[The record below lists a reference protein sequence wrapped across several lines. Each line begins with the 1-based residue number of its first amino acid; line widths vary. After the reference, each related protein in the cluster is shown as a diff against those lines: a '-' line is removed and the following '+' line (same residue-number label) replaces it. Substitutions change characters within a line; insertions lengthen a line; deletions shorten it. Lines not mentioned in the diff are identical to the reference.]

1 MQPDNTATR
10 LSNLLS
16 KVLSKVSPI
25 RLWKSAPL
33 STREAQTLLKLMLPI
48 LLTQVAQAAFG
59 LVDTIMAGRVS
70 PADLASVA
78 LGVGFWLPLLL
89 LISGILQATTALV
102 AQAYGARKLD
112 QQSVQK
118 IPLITRQALWL
129 ALALGLSG
137 LSLLQLS
144 PLLFTPLEMPQPLQ
158 EKTRLFLFGISFG
171 MPAIAFYTTLRC
183 YTEALGRPRPVTI
196 ISIVGLML
204 TIPTNYLFIYGF
216 HIGSISVPALGG
228 AGCGFA
234 TALIEWFMLIA
245 LVIYLSTARPYR
257 AIRIFS
263 HFNRP
268 DFPLIRRIVVLGF
281 PIGIAIF
288 FEVTLFSFAAIVLS
302 PLGDTVIAAHQVA
315 LSATSQLFMIPLSL
329 ATAVTIR
336 MGQFYGQK
344 NAEAMR
350 RLRRVGLTLGSCLAL
365 LSMSFIAIFRHDIT
379 AIYSSDLHVQSLAA
393 TLLLFAMAY
402 QLADSWQV
410 TTAGCL
416 RGMQDTSVPMLI
428 TFFAYWVVAFPT
440 GILLSRILNYGA
452 QGFWFGLLLG
462 LAVAATLLLLRLR
475 VRERR
480 VARQFKTP
488 SEK

>member
-1 MQPDNTATR
+1 M
-10 LSNLLS
+10 S
-16 KVLSKVSPI
+16 
-25 RLWKSAPL
+25 
-33 STREAQTLLKLMLPI
+33 EARTLLALMLPI

-70 PADLASVA
+70 PADLAAVA

-89 LISGILQATTALV
+89 LIGGILQATTALV
-102 AQAYGARKLD
+102 AQAYGAQIHDDHAIKR
-112 QQSVQK
+112 

-129 ALALGLSG
+129 ALVLGLSG
-137 LSLLQLS
+137 MLLLQLS
-144 PLLFTPLEMPQPLQ
+144 PHLFTLVEMPLPLQ
-158 EKTRLFLFGISFG
+158 EKTRLFLYGISFG

-196 ISIVGLML
+196 ISIMGLIL
-204 TIPTNYLFIYGF
+204 TVPMNYMFIYGF
-216 HIGSISVPALGG
+216 DLGIVTIPALGG

-234 TALIEWFMLIA
+234 TAIIQWLMLIA
-245 LVIYLSTARPYR
+245 LMIYLSIAEPYH
-257 AIRIFS
+257 ATRILS

-268 DFPLIRRIVVLGF
+268 DWVLIRRIVVLGF

-288 FEVTLFSFAAIVLS
+288 FEVSLFSVAAIVLS
-302 PLGDTVIAAHQVA
+302 PFGETVIAAHQVA

-344 NAEAMR
+344 DAAAMR
-350 RLRRVGLTLGSCLAL
+350 RLRRVGLILGSSFAL
-365 LSMSFIAIFRHDIT
+365 LSMSFIAIFRHEIT
-379 AIYSSDLHVQSLAA
+379 AIYSRDLHVQALAA

-402 QLADSWQV
+402 QLVDSWQV
-410 TTAGCL
+410 TSAGCL
-416 RGMQDTSVPMLI
+416 RGMQDTNITMWI
-428 TFFAYWVVAFPT
+428 TFFAYWVVAFPV
-440 GILLSRILNYGA
+440 GILLARHFNYGA

-475 VRERR
+475 VQERR
-480 VARQFKTP
+480 IAIKFKV
-488 SEK
+488 SN

>member
-1 MQPDNTATR
+1 M
-10 LSNLLS
+10 
-16 KVLSKVSPI
+16 SPKHLF
-25 RLWKSAPL
+25 RNAPL
-33 STREAQTLLKLMLPI
+33 FVIEARTLLTLMLPI

-70 PADLASVA
+70 PADLAAVA

-102 AQAYGARKLD
+102 AQAYGARILD
-112 QQSVQK
+112 DNSIQR

-129 ALALGLSG
+129 ALVLGLTG
-137 LSLLQLS
+137 MLLLQLS
-144 PLLFTPLEMPQPLQ
+144 PLLFTPLEMPLPLQ
-158 EKTRLFLFGISFG
+158 EKTKLFLYGISFG

-196 ISIVGLML
+196 ISIVGLIL
-204 TIPTNYLFIYGF
+204 TVPTNYLFIYGF
-216 HIGSISVPALGG
+216 QFGSLTIPALGG

-234 TALIEWFMLIA
+234 TAIIEWLMLIA
-245 LVIYLSTARPYR
+245 LLVYISIARPYH
-257 AIRIFS
+257 AIRILS

-268 DFPLIRRIVVLGF
+268 DFVLIRRIVVLGF

-288 FEVTLFSFAAIVLS
+288 FEVTLFSLAAIVLS
-302 PLGDTVIAAHQVA
+302 PLGETVIAAHQVA

-344 NAEAMR
+344 DAAAMR
-350 RLRRVGLTLGSCLAL
+350 RLRRVGLILGSSFAL
-365 LSMSFIAIFRHDIT
+365 LSMSFIAIFRHEIT
-379 AIYSSDLHVQSLAA
+379 AVYSRDIHVQALAA

-416 RGMQDTSVPMLI
+416 RGMQDTTVPMWI
-428 TFFAYWVVAFPT
+428 TFFAYWVVAFPL
-440 GILLSRILNYGA
+440 GIILSRVLNYGA

-480 VARQFKTP
+480 VAIKFKVP
-488 SEK
+488 S

>member
-1 MQPDNTATR
+1 MN
-10 LSNLLS
+10 
-16 KVLSKVSPI
+16 
-25 RLWKSAPL
+25 
-33 STREAQTLLKLMLPI
+33 EARTLLTLMLPI

-70 PADLASVA
+70 PADLAAVA
-78 LGVGFWLPLLL
+78 LGVGFWLPMVL

-102 AQAYGARKLD
+102 AQAYGARILD
-112 QQSVQK
+112 NHSIQR

-129 ALALGLSG
+129 ALALGLASMI
-137 LSLLQLS
+137 LLQLS
-144 PLLFTPLEMPQPLQ
+144 PLLFTPLEMPLPLQ
-158 EKTRLFLFGISFG
+158 EKTKLFLYGISFG
-171 MPAIAFYTTLRC
+171 MPAVAFYTTLRC

-196 ISIVGLML
+196 ISIVGLIVTVPM
-204 TIPTNYLFIYGF
+204 NYLFIYGGNVGGLT
-216 HIGSISVPALGG
+216 IPALGG

-234 TALIEWFMLIA
+234 TAIIQWLMLGA
-245 LVIYLSTARPYR
+245 LLVYLSFAKPYH
-257 AIRIFS
+257 AIRVFS

-268 DFPLIRRIVVLGF
+268 DLALIRRIVFLGF

-288 FEVTLFSFAAIVLS
+288 FEVTLFSLAAIVLS
-302 PLGDTVIAAHQVA
+302 PLGETVIAAHQVA

-344 NAEAMR
+344 DAVAMR
-350 RLRRVGLTLGSCLAL
+350 RLRRVALILGSSFAL
-365 LSMSFIAIFRHDIT
+365 LSMCFIALFRHQIT
-379 AIYSSDLHVQSLAA
+379 AVYSHDLHVQTLAA

-402 QLADSWQV
+402 QLVDSWQV
-410 TTAGCL
+410 TSAGCL
-416 RGMQDTSVPMLI
+416 RGMQDTTVPMWI
-428 TFFAYWVVAFPT
+428 TFFAYWVVAFPV
-440 GILLSRILNYGA
+440 GIILSRVLNYGA

-480 VARQFKTP
+480 VAIKFKVP
-488 SEK
+488 S

>member
-1 MQPDNTATR
+1 

-16 KVLSKVSPI
+16 HLSKFSPI
-25 RLWKSAPL
+25 RLWQSAPL
-33 STREAQTLLKLMLPI
+33 STREARTLLALMLPI
-48 LLTQVAQAAFG
+48 LLTQFAQAAFG

-70 PADLASVA
+70 PADLSAVA
-78 LGVGFWLPLLL
+78 LGVGFWLPLFL

-102 AQAYGARKLD
+102 AQAFGAGQFNAQSI
-112 QQSVQK
+112 QQ

-129 ALALGLSG
+129 AFFLGLSG
-137 LSLLQLS
+137 LLLLLFS
-144 PLLFTPLEMPQPLQ
+144 PLLFTPLGIPQSLQ

-183 YTEALGRPRPVTI
+183 YTEALGRPRPVAI
-196 ISIVGLML
+196 ISMIGLVL

-216 HIGSISVPALGG
+216 HFGLLTVPALGG

-234 TALIEWFMLIA
+234 SAIIQWLMLIA
-245 LVIYLSTARPYR
+245 LGIYLTIAKPYH

-263 HFNRP
+263 HFNP
-268 DFPLIRRIVVLGF
+268 LNWHLIRRIVFLGF

-302 PLGDTVIAAHQVA
+302 PLGETVIAAHQVA

-336 MGQFYGQK
+336 MGQFYGQQD
-344 NAEAMR
+344 AAAMR
-350 RLRRVGLTLGSCLAL
+350 RLRRVGLTLGSSLAL
-365 LSMSFIAIFRHDIT
+365 SSMSFIAIFRHDIT

-402 QLADSWQV
+402 QLVDSWQV

-428 TFFAYWVVAFPT
+428 TFFAYWVVAFPI
-440 GILLSRILNYGA
+440 GILLSRVLNYGA

-462 LAVAATLLLLRLR
+462 LTVAATLLLLRLR

-480 VARQFKTP
+480 VAIQFQAPLLK
-488 SEK
+488 K